1 MRRIFNKKGFTLIEL
16 IVVIAIIAI
25 LAAIATPLVTG
36 NLDASRFGSDRSDA
50 KLVADA
56 IEQAYL
62 NKAITLENNDE
73 VHIDEGSDEIM
84 ETLISAGYLKG
95 PIKLKYK
102 KYSDVTGNNDGFV
115 AYISIDSG
123 SDDIKQIEVKAD
135 GYTLYDS
142 SKPDDDIKMPTA
154 K

>member
-102 KYSDVTGNNDGFV
+102 KYSDGSNNDGFV

-123 SDDIKQIEVKAD
+123 SDDIKQIVVKAD

>member
-62 NKAITLENNDE
+62 NKAITLENNKE
-73 VHIDEGSDEIM
+73 VQIDDGNDEIM

-95 PIKLKYK
+95 PIELKYK
-102 KYSDVTGNNDGFV
+102 KYSDGSNNDGFV

-123 SDDIKQIEVKAD
+123 SDDIKQIVVKAD